1 MTVTISIFAILM
13 VILVINTILEH
24 VTNYLIRKFWNF
36 KDNLALIL
44 TLTITLMRW
53 AGTVEIIYELM
64 SNQIN

>member
-1 MTVTISIFAILM
+1 M